1 MILDWLVVLGRRV
14 FDKVWNFINLNKV
27 IFVEELLENIDILKI
42 IRIIV
47 INK

>member
-27 IFVEELLENIDILKI
+27 IFVEELLENIYWRLLE
-42 IRIIV
+42 
-47 INK
+47 